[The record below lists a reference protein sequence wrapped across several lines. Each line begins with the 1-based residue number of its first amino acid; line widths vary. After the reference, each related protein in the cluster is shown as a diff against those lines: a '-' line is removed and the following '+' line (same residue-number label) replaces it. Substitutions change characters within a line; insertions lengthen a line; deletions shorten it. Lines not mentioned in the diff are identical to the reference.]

1 MKASTKAAGKKRK
14 VKKGKERK
22 TADTNRDTETEYR
35 REEIKEKLG

>member
-1 MKASTKAAGKKRK
+1 MKASTKAAG
-14 VKKGKERK
+14 KKGKERK